1 MAYIQNGIGY
11 TLKCDKCGT
20 LLHRKGKDKPFL
32 SLDINELDSI
42 AKEYGWLINKRVH
55 KCTKFYLYKI
65 TIMTESDLKYWKAV
79 LNGVVPEHLV
89 TPEVVALRDQQ
100 NKMLSL
106 MAKKNADY
114 GNAFNKGC
122 DKLGY
127 RYGLARM
134 YDKANRLVH
143 LIEDDFQGYSNPNV
157 EDESMFDTI
166 QDLGNYCN
174 MLLAWQASNDGHEPT
189 IPSTGRVETVFIDI
203 SNLVKTDKLILIE
216 ETSKK
221 DVTNEIISAYG
232 FEHLC
237 KDKDGYVYNLS
248 ADDKEI
254 PVTSEHKENI
264 VAISHEDYE
273 AGKDFVKRKK

>member
-1 MAYIQNGIGY
+1 
-11 TLKCDKCGT
+11 
-20 LLHRKGKDKPFL
+20 
-32 SLDINELDSI
+32 
-42 AKEYGWLINKRVH
+42 
-55 KCTKFYLYKI
+55 
-65 TIMTESDLKYWKAV
+65 MTESDLKYWKAV

-100 NKMLSL
+100 NKMLNL

-134 YDKANRLVH
+134 YDKANRLIK
-143 LIEDDFQGYSNPNV
+143 LIEDDFNGYYKPNV
-157 EDESMFDTI
+157 ADETMFDTV

-174 MLLAWQASNDGHEPT
+174 MLLTWLSTTVEDEPQNA
-189 IPSTGRVETVFIDI
+189 STGLVESTYIDI
-203 SNLVKTDKLILIE
+203 STLVKTDKLILIE
-216 ETSKK
+216 ESSKK
-221 DVTNEIISAYG
+221 DVTNEIIAAYG
-232 FEHLC
+232 SEHLC
-237 KDKDGYVYNLS
+237 RDKDGYVYNLS

-264 VAISHEDYE
+264 IAISHEDYE

>member
-1 MAYIQNGIGY
+1 
-11 TLKCDKCGT
+11 
-20 LLHRKGKDKPFL
+20 
-32 SLDINELDSI
+32 
-42 AKEYGWLINKRVH
+42 
-55 KCTKFYLYKI
+55 
-65 TIMTESDLKYWKAV
+65 MTESDLKYWKTM
-79 LNGVVPEHLV
+79 LNGVVPKHLV

-100 NKMLSL
+100 NKMLNL

-127 RYGLARM
+127 KYGLARM
-134 YDKANRLVH
+134 FDKANRLIH

-174 MLLAWQASNDGHEPT
+174 MLLAWKANNEGYEPA
-189 IPSTGRVETVFIDI
+189 IPFTGGSEKSFIDI
-203 SNLVKTDKLILIE
+203 STLVKTEKLLLIE
-216 ETSKK
+216 ETSKE

-232 FEHLC
+232 FENLC

-248 ADDKEI
+248 ADNKEI
-254 PVTSEHKENI
+254 PVISEHTENI
-264 VAISHEDYE
+264 IAMTPEEYSNTLI
-273 AGKDFVKRKK
+273 KVKHKK

>member
-1 MAYIQNGIGY
+1 
-11 TLKCDKCGT
+11 
-20 LLHRKGKDKPFL
+20 
-32 SLDINELDSI
+32 
-42 AKEYGWLINKRVH
+42 
-55 KCTKFYLYKI
+55 
-65 TIMTESDLKYWKAV
+65 MTESDLNYWKAT

-134 YDKANRLVH
+134 YDKANRLIH
-143 LIEDDFQGYSNPNV
+143 LIEDDFQGYNNPNV
-157 EDESMFDTI
+157 KDESMFDTI
-166 QDLGNYCN
+166 QDLANYCN
-174 MLLAWQASNDGHEPT
+174 MLLAWQATNDGNEST
-189 IPSTGRVETVFIDI
+189 IPFTGGIESAFIDI
-203 SNLVKTDKLILIE
+203 STLVKTDKLVLIE
-216 ETSKK
+216 ETSRK
-221 DVTNEIISAYG
+221 DVTNEIITAYG
-232 FEHLC
+232 FDHLC

-254 PVTSEHKENI
+254 PVTSEHKENV
-264 VAISHEDYE
+264 VAMSPNDYV

>member
-1 MAYIQNGIGY
+1 
-11 TLKCDKCGT
+11 
-20 LLHRKGKDKPFL
+20 
-32 SLDINELDSI
+32 
-42 AKEYGWLINKRVH
+42 
-55 KCTKFYLYKI
+55 
-65 TIMTESDLKYWKAV
+65 MTESDLNYWKAA
-79 LNGVVPEHLV
+79 LNGVVPKHLV

-134 YDKANRLVH
+134 YDKANRLVK
-143 LIEDDFQGYSNPNV
+143 LIEDDFNGYCKPNV
-157 EDESMFDTI
+157 EDETMFDTV

-174 MLLAWQASNDGHEPT
+174 MLLAWLNINVEGEPQ
-189 IPSTGRVETVFIDI
+189 IPFTGGVESMFIDI
-203 SNLVKTDKLILIE
+203 SNLVKTDKLVLIE

-248 ADDKEI
+248 ADNKEI
-254 PVTSEHKENI
+254 PVTSVHNELVI
-264 VAISHEDYE
+264 AITHEDYD
-273 AGKDFVKRKK
+273 AGKDFVKHKK

>member
-1 MAYIQNGIGY
+1 
-11 TLKCDKCGT
+11 
-20 LLHRKGKDKPFL
+20 
-32 SLDINELDSI
+32 
-42 AKEYGWLINKRVH
+42 
-55 KCTKFYLYKI
+55 
-65 TIMTESDLKYWKAV
+65 MTESDLKYWKAV
-79 LNGVVPEHLV
+79 LGPIVPEHLV

-100 NKMLSL
+100 NKMLNL

-166 QDLGNYCN
+166 QDLANYCN
-174 MLLAWQASNDGHEPT
+174 MLLAWQASDNEHEPT

-203 SNLVKTDKLILIE
+203 SNLVKTDKLILVE
-216 ETSKK
+216 ETSRQV
-221 DVTNEIISAYG
+221 VTNEIISAYG
-232 FEHLC
+232 FENLC
-237 KDKDGYVYNLS
+237 KDEDDYVYNLS
-248 ADDKEI
+248 ADNKEI
-254 PVTSEHKENI
+254 PVTSEHKENVI
-264 VAISHEDYE
+264 ALSPEEYE
-273 AGKDFVKRKK
+273 NGKDSVKHKK

>member
-1 MAYIQNGIGY
+1 
-11 TLKCDKCGT
+11 
-20 LLHRKGKDKPFL
+20 
-32 SLDINELDSI
+32 
-42 AKEYGWLINKRVH
+42 
-55 KCTKFYLYKI
+55 
-65 TIMTESDLKYWKAV
+65 MTESDLKYWKAV

-100 NKMLSL
+100 NKMLNL

-143 LIEDDFQGYSNPNV
+143 LIEDDFNGYNNPNV

-174 MLLAWQASNDGHEPT
+174 MLLAWLESEPT
-189 IPSTGRVETVFIDI
+189 IPSTGELETSFIDI
-203 SNLVKTDKLILIE
+203 STLVKTSKLILIE
-216 ETSKK
+216 ETSRN
-221 DVTNEIISAYG
+221 DVTFEIIDAYG

-248 ADDKEI
+248 ADNKEI
-254 PVTSEHKENI
+254 PVTSEHKENVI
-264 VAISHEDYE
+264 AMTSEDYE
-273 AGKDFVKRKK
+273 NGKDFVKHKSK

>member
-1 MAYIQNGIGY
+1 
-11 TLKCDKCGT
+11 
-20 LLHRKGKDKPFL
+20 
-32 SLDINELDSI
+32 
-42 AKEYGWLINKRVH
+42 
-55 KCTKFYLYKI
+55 
-65 TIMTESDLKYWKAV
+65 MTESDLKYWKAV

-100 NKMLSL
+100 NKMLNL

-114 GNAFNKGC
+114 DNAFNKGC

-134 YDKANRLVH
+134 YYKANRLIH
-143 LIEDDFQGYSNPNV
+143 LIENDFKACNKLNV

-189 IPSTGRVETVFIDI
+189 IPSTGRVESTFIDI
-203 SNLVKTDKLILIE
+203 STLVKTDKLILVE
-216 ETSKK
+216 VTSRQ
-221 DVTNEIISAYG
+221 DVTNEIIAAYG
-232 FEHLC
+232 FDHLC
-237 KDKDGYVYNLS
+237 KDEDGYVYNLS

>member
-1 MAYIQNGIGY
+1 
-11 TLKCDKCGT
+11 
-20 LLHRKGKDKPFL
+20 
-32 SLDINELDSI
+32 
-42 AKEYGWLINKRVH
+42 
-55 KCTKFYLYKI
+55 
-65 TIMTESDLKYWKAV
+65 MTESDLKYWKTV

-100 NKMLSL
+100 NKMLNL

-134 YDKANRLVH
+134 YDKANRLIH

-166 QDLGNYCN
+166 QDLANYCN
-174 MLLAWQASNDGHEPT
+174 MLLAWKAGDCGLEPTIPT
-189 IPSTGRVETVFIDI
+189 IPSTGRLETVFIDI
-203 SNLVKTDKLILIE
+203 SNLVKTDKIILME

-221 DVTNEIISAYG
+221 DVTNEIIAAYG
-232 FEHLC
+232 SEHLC
-237 KDKDGYVYNLS
+237 RDKDGYVYNLS

-254 PVTSEHKENI
+254 LVTSEHKENI

-273 AGKDFVKRKK
+273 AGRDFVKCKK